1 MTTVNYFYFAQN
13 TTFHVSTEWRQ
24 LSINGPMDW
33 LSARCGD
40 QLLQYHAFIGMNLS
54 KDNYCPTG
62 GLDDIPCQDRRP
74 VVFLSRQ
81 VSDSFL
87 KNVLD
92 TSLSKIGET
101 LQQRA
106 QTISYRSLYE
116 NNFLSNF
123 ELG

>member
-1 MTTVNYFYFAQN
+1 MVQWTGYRPVL
-13 TTFHVSTEWRQ
+13 VW
-24 LSINGPMDW
+24 GPATGVPCLYRDEPQQ
-33 LSARCGD
+33 G
-40 QLLQYHAFIGMNLS
+40 QLLPHWR
-54 KDNYCPTG
+54 TG
-62 GLDDIPCQDRRP
+62 RYPVSRPPPCC
-74 VVFLSRQ
+74 FLSRQ

-106 QTISYRSLYE
+106 QTISYMGLYE

-123 ELG
+123 ELGSRNAS